1 MFGFFALPLI
11 PAFMELGVEVT
22 YPVSEVI
29 SSGLL
34 WSSAYVQSDTLNM
47 QMLNVATPNIA

>member
-1 MFGFFALPLI
+1 MTGQNVNIAFSLCMFGFFALPLI

-22 YPVSEVI
+22 YPVSEVV

-34 WSSAYVQSDTLNM
+34 WSA
-47 QMLNVATPNIA
+47 A